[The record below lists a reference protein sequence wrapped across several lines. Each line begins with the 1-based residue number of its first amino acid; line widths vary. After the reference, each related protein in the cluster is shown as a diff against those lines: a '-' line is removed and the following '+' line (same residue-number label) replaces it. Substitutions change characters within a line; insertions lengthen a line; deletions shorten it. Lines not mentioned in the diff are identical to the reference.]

1 MSVEDLERLAKL
13 RDSGALTE
21 DEFQAKKASI
31 LSDGVDK
38 PKKKKSKLRIGL
50 NIVGALLL
58 GSVILNAIS
67 NNSAALAELPEC
79 DSGSAKE
86 TLAEVFN
93 QSQFARSLNLSSIG
107 VNGAKRISDSEKLK
121 TCSANIVLNN
131 TNEVKVDYELELR
144 EGGKYMLTFEV
155 RE

>member
-21 DEFQAKKASI
+21 DEFQAKKASM
-31 LSDGVDK
+31 LSDGANK

-86 TLAEVFN
+86 TLAEAFN
-93 QSQFARSLNLSSIG
+93 QSQFARSLNLSSIE

-144 EGGKYMLTFEV
+144 EGGNYMLTFEV
-155 RE
+155 QE